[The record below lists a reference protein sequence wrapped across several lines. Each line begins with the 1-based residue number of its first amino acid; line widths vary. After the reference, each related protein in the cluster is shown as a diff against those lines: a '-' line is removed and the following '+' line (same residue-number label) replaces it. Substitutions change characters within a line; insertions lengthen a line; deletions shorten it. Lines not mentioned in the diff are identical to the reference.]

1 MKKFWVLSM
10 MILALGLAAG
20 TAWADTASAPVA
32 ASKAA
37 DGSVW
42 FFAFTV
48 LGAGLAV
55 GLGAIGAG
63 IGQGITVGKA
73 LEAMARQ
80 PEAAGMIQTNMFIG
94 LAIIESLTIYAL
106 VISLILLYSNPLKSL
121 FIN

>member
-10 MILALGLAAG
+10 MVLALGLTAG
-20 TAWADTASAPVA
+20 AAWADGPA
-32 ASKAA
+32 AAGKAA

-48 LGAGLAV
+48 LGAGLAI

-106 VISLILLYSNPLKSL
+106 VVALILLYSNPLKGL

>member
-1 MKKFWVLSM
+1 MKKFLV
-10 MILALGLAAG
+10 A
-20 TAWADTASAPVA
+20 TAWTAAVWMVSAAVWAQTA
-32 ASKAA
+32 APAAAKAA

-42 FFAFTV
+42 FFGLTV
-48 LGAGLAV
+48 LGAGLAI

-80 PEAAGMIQTNMFIG
+80 PESAGMIQTNMIIG

-106 VISLILLYSNPLKSL
+106 AVAMILLYANPFKGL
-121 FIN
+121 FVG

>member
-10 MILALGLAAG
+10 MVLALGLTAG
-20 TAWADTASAPVA
+20 AAWADAPA
-32 ASKAA
+32 AAAGKAA

-48 LGAGLAV
+48 LGAGLAI

-106 VISLILLYSNPLKSL
+106 VVALILLYSNPLKSL

>member
-10 MILALGLAAG
+10 MVLALGLTAG
-20 TAWADTASAPVA
+20 AAWADTTAVA
-32 ASKAA
+32 GKAA

-48 LGAGLAV
+48 LGAGLAI

-106 VISLILLYSNPLKSL
+106 VIALILLYSNPLKSL

>member
-1 MKKFWVLSM
+1 MKKSLFLSM
-10 MILALGLAAG
+10 TVLAFAAAAG
-20 TAWADTASAPVA
+20 AWADAPA
-32 ASKAA
+32 AAAKAA

-42 FFAFTV
+42 FFAATV
-48 LGAGLAV
+48 LGAGLAI

-121 FIN
+121 FLN

>member
-10 MILALGLAAG
+10 MVLALGLTADA
-20 TAWADTASAPVA
+20 AWADGPV
-32 ASKAA
+32 SGKAA

-48 LGAGLAV
+48 LGAGLAI

-106 VISLILLYSNPLKSL
+106 VIALILLYSNPLKSL

>member
-1 MKKFWVLSM
+1 MNKFFRISM
-10 MILALGLAAG
+10 TTLTLMLITGAV
-20 TAWADTASAPVA
+20 WADAVPAAKAS
-32 ASKAA
+32 

-48 LGAGLAV
+48 LGAGLAI

-80 PEAAGMIQTNMFIG
+80 PEAANMIQTNMFIG

-106 VISLILLYSNPLKSL
+106 VVALILLYFNPLKNL
-121 FIN
+121 FVS